1 MTGDIQMNR
10 TMPIF
15 DDLEIS
21 PKFRIEGMVEGV
33 FQTTSPEDFQT
44 APVEDLALTLEG
56 VPGGRHA
63 GFTRKSGGREP
74 WYQRGTDMCNE
85 RQISLLSN
93 EELKLIADRMEL
105 PKLKSEWIGGNI
117 TVSGIPGFTQVP
129 PRTRLV
135 FERGAV
141 IRVDGDNAPCRV
153 AGRAI
158 ADNNPGREGLDLL
171 FPQKARRLRGL
182 VGYVEVPGVI
192 KAGDKVTA
200 HIPEQ
205 WIYPRG

>member
-1 MTGDIQMNR
+1 MNQ
-10 TMPIF
+10 TTLIPG
-15 DDLEIS
+15 DLEIA
-21 PKFRIEGMVEGV
+21 PKFKVEGVVDGV

-44 APVEDLALTLEG
+44 VPVEALKLTFEG

-74 WYQRGTDMCNE
+74 WYARGTEMCNE
-85 RQISLLSN
+85 RQISLLSV
-93 EELKLIADRMEL
+93 EELSLIAEKMEL
-105 PKLKSEWIGGNI
+105 AKLSSEWIGGNI
-117 TVSGIPGFTQVP
+117 TFSGIPNFSQVP

-135 FERGAV
+135 FEGGAV

-153 AGRAI
+153 AGNAI
-158 ADNNPGREGLDLL
+158 AANNPGREGLDLL

-192 KAGDKVTA
+192 KAGEKIIA

-205 WIYPRG
+205 WIYQRG